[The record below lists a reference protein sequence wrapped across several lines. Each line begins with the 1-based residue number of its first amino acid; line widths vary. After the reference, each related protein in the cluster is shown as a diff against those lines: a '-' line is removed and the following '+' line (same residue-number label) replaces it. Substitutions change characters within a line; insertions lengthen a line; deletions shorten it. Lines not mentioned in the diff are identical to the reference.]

1 VTPLVDLTIATEFNA
16 AHMLLNPALTRE
28 ENTRTFGECANP
40 AGHGHLF
47 RVEIT
52 LSAPV
57 SPERPYVATRGWV
70 RRIIDDVL
78 SPRFKDGFL
87 NTAFGHGV
95 FVPTGENLAKAVWGL
110 VEAEL
115 DAGVSLTGVRIV
127 ETRKN
132 SFRYLGG
139 DAESVKGSVT

>member
-1 VTPLVDLTIATEFNA
+1 MTSLVYLTVANEFKS
-16 AHMLLNPALTRE
+16 AHTLWNPSFTRE
-28 ENTRTFGECANP
+28 KNDRVFGECANP

-52 LSAPV
+52 LVAPV
-57 SPERPYVATRGWV
+57 SPERPYVVKRESI

-78 SPRFKDGFL
+78 GPRFNSGFL
-87 NTAFGHGV
+87 NTAFGRGD
-95 FVPTGENLAKAVWGL
+95 FVPTGENLVKAVWEL

-115 DAGVSLTGVRIV
+115 DDGASLAGVRVV

-132 SFRYLGG
+132 SFRYFGG
-139 DAESVKGSVT
+139 KTVSKETATA